1 MAMTNA
7 DRARRLELNRISEL
21 LGYEKMLVQQ
31 KAVQHWEREDNNR
44 MQAMAL
50 MNLGAYAFHEF
61 RDAEAKAY
69 FTESCAL
76 AEKLGDEQMLA
87 TGLANLG
94 RVHRYCGSRQEAIQC
109 YLRAWI
115 FAMRLPVPELI
126 ETVAMNFMIFMD
138 EEIYEE
144 ISSDALADIESGVL
158 RHGHGVLAAN
168 LARVHGDMLLRT
180 GKREQADTVLER
192 ATVYA
197 SAIDDRQCLAE
208 IREMR
213 KATSRPLF
221 QARLRAQAQGY
232 LASGRV
238 SLAVGVFARIVASF
252 DGQGNNASDRIVW
265 LRIGTDCLEA
275 GLWQPACGH
284 LARLYGVAAR
294 NDDANMAAEAL
305 VSLSQAQRELGEM
318 ESAQGSLIEA
328 IRIRTVEGNL
338 IGEAMARFH
347 MAGVLFEA
355 GKPDEGRRQAELF
368 RECLEQDGSE
378 EAASLWR
385 TLLEPK

>member
-1 MAMTNA
+1 MTNA

-31 KAVQHWEREDNNR
+31 ITVQHWQHEDNDR

-50 MNLGAYAFHEF
+50 INLGAYAFDEF

-69 FTESCAL
+69 LTESCAL
-76 AEKLGDEQMLA
+76 AEKLGDDEMLA

-94 RVHRYCGSRQEAIQC
+94 RVHRYCGSRHEAIRC
-109 YLRAWI
+109 YLRAWTLAI
-115 FAMRLPVPELI
+115 RESVPELI

-138 EEIYEE
+138 EEICED
-144 ISSDALADIESGVL
+144 ISSDALADIESGAL

-168 LARVHGDMLLRT
+168 LARVHGEMLLRA
-180 GKREQADTVLER
+180 GKPEQADTALAR

-197 SAIDDRQCLAE
+197 SAINDWQCLAE

-213 KATSRPLF
+213 EATSRPLF
-221 QARLRAQAQGY
+221 QARLRAKAHGY
-232 LASGRV
+232 LATGRV

-252 DGQGNNASDRIVW
+252 GEQTNNASDRIVW
-265 LRIGTDCLEA
+265 LEIGTDCLEA

-284 LARLYGVAAR
+284 LARLYEVAAR
-294 NDDANMAAEAL
+294 NDDANMAADAL
-305 VSLSQAQRELGEM
+305 VSLSAAQRELGEM

-328 IRIRTVEGNL
+328 IRIRAAQGNL
-338 IGEAMARFH
+338 IGEAMAHFH

-355 GKPDEGRRQAELF
+355 GKPDEGRRQAKRF

-378 EAASLWR
+378 EAASVWR
-385 TLLEPK
+385 TLFEPK